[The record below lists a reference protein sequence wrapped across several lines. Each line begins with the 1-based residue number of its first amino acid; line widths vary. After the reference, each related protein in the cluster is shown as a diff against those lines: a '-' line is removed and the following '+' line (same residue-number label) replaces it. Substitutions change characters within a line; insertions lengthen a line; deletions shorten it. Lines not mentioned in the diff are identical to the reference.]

1 MAARP
6 LFNHPPGRSCCRATC
21 YVPHGVSKWMDAIHT
36 GSQVVI
42 SCEQCTTH
50 TTLHTHTTPVA
61 TAVRTAA
68 PRGRAMRRTSPAR
81 SAVRSSAP
89 RRRRG
94 RPRPPPARRTAGGA
108 GAGGEGWTGRVVGGG
123 GAGAH
128 AGVRRLPARLPPGLP
143 GPAAARR
150 AQGAPPSWP
159 PRGWRHR
166 VTTGGRHHP
175 QVAQQSAAVAVAAI
189 RPLHGEDR
197 AAC

>member
-108 GAGGEGWTGRVVGGG
+108 PRPRRRRRRGR
-123 GAGAH
+123 
-128 AGVRRLPARLPPGLP
+128 RRLDRAGRRRGRRWCPCWSAAAACAATTWTAWTRRCPPCP
-143 GPAAARR
+143 RCTAVVAAARL
-150 AQGAPPSWP
+150 APQSDD
-159 PRGWRHR
+159 RG
-166 VTTGGRHHP
+166 
-175 QVAQQSAAVAVAAI
+175 
-189 RPLHGEDR
+189 
-197 AAC
+197 

>member
-94 RPRPPPARRTAGGA
+94 RPRPPPARPNGRGGA
-108 GAGGEGWTGRVVGGG
+108 GARARGRGRAAAAAPAPAREEKAGQGGSSEGEALVPMLECGGCLRGYHLDCLDPPLPAVPKVHRRRGRRA
-123 GAGAH
+123 AGA
-128 AGVRRLPARLPPGLP
+128 
-143 GPAAARR
+143 
-150 AQGAPPSWP
+150 
-159 PRGWRHR
+159 
-166 VTTGGRHHP
+166 T
-175 QVAQQSAAVAVAAI
+175 
-189 RPLHGEDR
+189 E
-197 AAC
+197 